1 MMHFSPS
8 QNWDWP
14 QCFAL
19 WSSSGKQHFLWRR
32 KGWCIT
38 STLYYG
44 SPQRSSLQCYW
55 SEEPFWQSNY
65 VPSKPGCPNYVL
77 LGQFLAGEGTNTSTL
92 THEYAA
98 ASGCLESYIVKS
110 FPRSWPTPAGKT
122 ISLHMTV
129 DHQVIAACCRPGRT
143 HSIFRFCSLK

>member
-77 LGQFLAGEGTNTSTL
+77 LGLFLAGEGTNTSTL

-110 FPRSWPTPAGKT
+110 FPRSWPTPTGKT